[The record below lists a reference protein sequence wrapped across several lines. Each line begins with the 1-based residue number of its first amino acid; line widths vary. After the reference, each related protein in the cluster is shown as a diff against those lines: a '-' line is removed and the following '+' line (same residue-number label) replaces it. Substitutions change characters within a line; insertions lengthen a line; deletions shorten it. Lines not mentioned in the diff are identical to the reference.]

1 MSGFCQK
8 DGFSHTSDT
17 KHAQFEAAKYL
28 VVGVVSIGFRC
39 LSRNLKTGRTISFF
53 QDGRFAMAKT
63 LQLSVLGEL
72 LQYIRPKTVSDW
84 GPELPNVHPEK
95 VGNLVSLNPQP
106 LPPLANFAET
116 TSFAHRRPEVHEIA
130 GLFLNRMLVRLDS
143 LEYRSK
149 DDQKQA
155 VQLMSRQAGIL
166 AEWCGTVPVNE
177 RIRELLAKLRW
188 RFPPIP
194 DPEPHPN
201 WQSLLIT
208 AGLFAHAATIAGHEE
223 LSAALNKGAERIL
236 DSGIKT
242 GGLSQIQGIAA

>member
-1 MSGFCQK
+1 
-8 DGFSHTSDT
+8 
-17 KHAQFEAAKYL
+17 
-28 VVGVVSIGFRC
+28 
-39 LSRNLKTGRTISFF
+39 
-53 QDGRFAMAKT
+53 MAKT

-72 LQYIRPKTVSDW
+72 LQYLRPKNVSDW

-106 LPPLANFAET
+106 LPPLAHFAEPS
-116 TSFAHRRPEVHEIA
+116 SFTHRRPEVHEIA
-130 GLFLNRMLVRLDS
+130 GLFLNRMLMQLDA
-143 LEYRSK
+143 LEYEGK
-149 DDQKQA
+149 DEQKQA
-155 VQLMSRQAGIL
+155 VQVMSRQAAIL
-166 AEWCGTVPVNE
+166 AEWCGTVPRSE
-177 RIRELLAKLRW
+177 RIRELLRKLRW

-194 DPEPHPN
+194 DPDPQPD

-236 DSGIKT
+236 DAGIKT